1 MKHVVVLHW
10 AYLLPDLADLADLA
24 DLRFLAGEVN
34 SISCLFLVI
43 GPGLDGPAIE
53 AAVSLK

>member
-10 AYLLPDLADLADLA
+10 AYLLPDLADLA

-53 AAVSLK
+53 AAVALT